1 MGERKYTFLK
11 FFAYVIEI
19 IIFYILEGVPNLF
32 PEVLQGKPLFL
43 LPIALSIGFFEKEI
57 PAMVYGIVCGS
68 LIDFGVASHFGF
80 YTFSLAILCFFIG
93 YIVENFFNLSL
104 VFFLIVSV
112 IAVPVL
118 ISLNFVF
125 TYIVLGYSDYI
136 TYYVNHIV
144 PIMIYTFI
152 VSPIFY
158 GINKVIHNK
167 FGVVK

>member
-1 MGERKYTFLK
+1 MGKS
-11 FFAYVIEI
+11 I
-19 IIFYILEGVPNLF
+19 IIKKANFFNNAIWDYEKEGSLNGEQFAISTGINLF
-32 PEVLQGKPLFL
+32 DKQAYK
-43 LPIALSIGFFEKEI
+43 
-57 PAMVYGIVCGS
+57 VYAKVKN
-68 LIDFGVASHFGF
+68 IDFGVSSHFGF

-104 VFFLIVSV
+104 IFFLIVSV

-144 PIMIYTFI
+144 PVMIYTFI

-167 FGVVK
+167 FSVVK

>member
-1 MGERKYTFLK
+1 M
-11 FFAYVIEI
+11 
-19 IIFYILEGVPNLF
+19 
-32 PEVLQGKPLFL
+32 
-43 LPIALSIGFFEKEI
+43 
-57 PAMVYGIVCGS
+57 
-68 LIDFGVASHFGF
+68 
-80 YTFSLAILCFFIG
+80 
-93 YIVENFFNLSL
+93 
-104 VFFLIVSV
+104 SV

-118 ISLNFVF
+118 ISLKFVF

>member
-68 LIDFGVASHFGF
+68 LIDFGVTSHFGF

-93 YIVENFFNLSL
+93 YIVENFF
-104 VFFLIVSV
+104 

-167 FGVVK
+167 FSVVK